1 MQGLNLDWVYSDGIA
16 ARRRAPVTP
25 QSSRTSVRS
34 GAAFVKPTQGVNIQG
49 RWFRPLLDVAIYLFP
64 FIYLLVFFPLSDTFW
79 EALSGRINTG
89 KSRGSR
95 RHILWLMEAVTHRAA
110 ALLPPSSRNV
120 LWTKEKEEAD
130 EIGTSSLKLLSD
142 KGHVHT
148 GGTGGRGH
156 LSKSLMSRT
165 AASMNSG
172 SRGKQ
177 GVVPIV

>member
-1 MQGLNLDWVYSDGIA
+1 M
-16 ARRRAPVTP
+16 
-25 QSSRTSVRS
+25 
-34 GAAFVKPTQGVNIQG
+34 
-49 RWFRPLLDVAIYLFP
+49 
-64 FIYLLVFFPLSDTFW
+64 FFPLSETFW

-89 KSRGSR
+89 KRKGSR

-148 GGTGGRGH
+148 GGAGGRDH
-156 LSKSLMSRT
+156 LSKILMSRT

-172 SRGKQ
+172 SRRKQ